1 MSAERE
7 TPGLPVQS
15 EVGGSAKTAPPLKP
29 PTTEVQK
36 RTLRTTGG
44 KDGMNGERNTGCH
57 LRNGLTFQSEAKNI
71 FTLELQPIQ
80 PSKIKLPAI

>member
-1 MSAERE
+1 
-7 TPGLPVQS
+7 
-15 EVGGSAKTAPPLKP
+15 
-29 PTTEVQK
+29 
-36 RTLRTTGG
+36 
-44 KDGMNGERNTGCH
+44 MNGERNTGCH